1 MKIVITGGAG
11 FLGRR
16 LAQKLLEIGRLQ
28 GPDGR
33 DETLDEIVLLDVVP
47 AQGFT
52 DSRIRAVAG
61 DITDA
66 EVLRSVIDS
75 EVRSVFHLAPV
86 VSGQAEADFDASLE
100 RTFAV
105 SFETQSRLRT
115 WPGYSGC

>member
-1 MKIVITGGAG
+1 VRDSSAGGWP
-11 FLGRR
+11 
-16 LAQKLLEIGRLQ
+16 KNEIGRLQ

-75 EVRSVFHLAPV
+75 EVRSVFHLAAV
-86 VSGQAEADFDASLE
+86 VSGQAEADFDLGMRVNFDAT
-100 RTFAV
+100 RPVA
-105 SFETQSRLRT
+105 
-115 WPGYSGC
+115 

>member
-16 LAQKLLEIGRLQ
+16 LAQKLLERGRLQ

-52 DSRIRAVAG
+52 DSRIRAVPETLPTPRCAG
-61 DITDA
+61 QF
-66 EVLRSVIDS
+66 RC
-75 EVRSVFHLAPV
+75 HAPV
-86 VSGQAEADFDASLE
+86 AGAAAPP
-100 RTFAV
+100 R
-105 SFETQSRLRT
+105 
-115 WPGYSGC
+115 